1 MGSSSYGDPLLLC
14 VVGSHPSLCHD
25 VPSNLDRIAMFLAFT
40 VYCMAARTVWRKR
53 KELPGFLN
61 PLNEDPFRNMVTTE
75 INIVSQPRE
84 HFSPISTRAEDDIAI
99 LQPTSRGGEYNPY
112 SVDVEVGPQ
121 ESQRRPSMPSEL
133 MRLRSLTRTAA
144 VNEMNAEAWLY
155 ARTSFLFFLALL
167 ITWVSLMIELLLHLA
182 KSITR
187 YRLASIAAMLLPIP
201 RRSILA

>member
-1 MGSSSYGDPLLLC
+1 MGSSPHGDPLLLC
-14 VVGSHPSLCHD
+14 VVGSNPSFFRDML
-25 VPSNLDRIAMFLAFT
+25 SNLARIALLLAFT

-84 HFSPISTRAEDDIAI
+84 HLSPISTRAEDDIAI
-99 LQPTSRGGEYNPY
+99 LQPTGPGGEYSPY

-121 ESQRRPSMPSEL
+121 ESSGRPSMPSEL

-144 VNEMNAEAWLY
+144 VNEMNPEAWLY

-167 ITWVSLMIELLLHLA
+167 ITWVSLMIQILLHLA
-182 KSITR
+182 KSIFR
-187 YRLASIAAMLLPIP
+187 CRLASIGAMLLPIP
-201 RRSILA
+201 MMSILA